1 MLVTELVEKLI
12 CQRIHE
18 SLTDDMD
25 FETASLISILISEER
40 MPDESFKSFKDDI
53 NSKIHML
60 RVLEM
65 REAVIFDSTLN
76 ERLLSV
82 ALVLADGK
90 IGSAILILY
99 YFHYL
104 VMGIPK
110 DLQIH
115 LLTIEVFKRGK
126 WISSEKLSQIWDET
140 KIDYINKNIPTG
152 YILKG
157 DNLIDKSVCSISLL
171 TNKSEDYRKLKYIY
185 DSGGKLTYKEIYDQF
200 NQSHED
206 LSNFC
211 IKFNLKYDL
220 DGSHITFDLKL

>member
-60 RVLEM
+60 RELEM

-185 DSGGKLTYKEIYDQF
+185 DSGGKFTYKEIYDQF